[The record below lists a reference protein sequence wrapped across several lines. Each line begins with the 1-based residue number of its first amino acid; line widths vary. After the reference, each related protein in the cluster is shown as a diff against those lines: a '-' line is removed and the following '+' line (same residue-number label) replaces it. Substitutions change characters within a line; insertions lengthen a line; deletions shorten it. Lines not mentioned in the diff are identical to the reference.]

1 MFFKTEDLL
10 KLIEYVD
17 PQEVADSFAT
27 TLNEAIKVK
36 NEKDAKAKLEKAKI
50 NDAKALENMIVDY
63 VKKYYPDLAGDI
75 EVFDDT
81 NIHIFTGAIDDLCNE
96 IRKIVPKSNSNS
108 NSKNSSDPI
117 GEFLKKNGL

>member
-27 TLNEAIKVK
+27 TLNEAIKIK

-108 NSKNSSDPI
+108 NSKNNDPI

>member
-81 NIHIFTGAIDDLCNE
+81 NIHISTGAIDDLCNE
-96 IRKIVPKSNSNS
+96 IRKIVPKSNFNS
-108 NSKNSSDPI
+108 NSKNNDPI

>member
-96 IRKIVPKSNSNS
+96 IRKIVPKSNF
-108 NSKNSSDPI
+108 NSKNNDPI

>member
-108 NSKNSSDPI
+108 NSKNNDPI

>member
-27 TLNEAIKVK
+27 TLNEAIKAK

-108 NSKNSSDPI
+108 KNNDPI

>member
-1 MFFKTEDLL
+1 MFRTEDLL
-10 KLIEYVD
+10 KLIESED
-17 PQEVADSFAT
+17 PQLVADNFAT
-27 TLNEAIKVK
+27 ALNEAIKIK
-36 NEKDAKAKLEKAKI
+36 NEKDAKAKLEKAKR

-96 IRKIVPKSNSNS
+96 IRKITIKSNL
-108 NSKNSSDPI
+108 NSKNNDPI
-117 GEFLKKNGL
+117 GEFLRKNGL

>member
-1 MFFKTEDLL
+1 MFRTEDLL
-10 KLIEYVD
+10 KLIETED
-17 PQEVADSFAT
+17 PQLVADDFAT
-27 TLNEAIKVK
+27 ALNEAIKIK
-36 NEKDAKAKLEKAKI
+36 NEKDAKAKLEKAKL

-96 IRKIVPKSNSNS
+96 IRKIVPKSNFKS
-108 NSKNSSDPI
+108 NSKNDDPI
-117 GEFLKKNGL
+117 GEFLRKNGL

>member
-27 TLNEAIKVK
+27 TLNEAIKAK

-108 NSKNSSDPI
+108 NSKNNDPI